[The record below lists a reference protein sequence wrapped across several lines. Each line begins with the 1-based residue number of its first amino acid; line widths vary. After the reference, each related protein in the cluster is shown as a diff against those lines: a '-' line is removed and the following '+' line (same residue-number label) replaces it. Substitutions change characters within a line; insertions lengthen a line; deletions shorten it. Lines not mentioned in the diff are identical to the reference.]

1 MQKLFDFRLPKL
13 ARRRTPIKWPEIS
26 AEVRLGFASSDLD
39 TVGTVIKQSFL
50 DACGGASLLKPS
62 KLSASSQ
69 FSVDTFSSA
78 EKEKIN

>member
-50 DACGGASLLKPS
+50 DACGGSF
-62 KLSASSQ
+62 SSQ
-69 FSVDTFSSA
+69 AVKIIGIKSIFSRHIF
-78 EKEKIN
+78 ECRERKN